1 MNNNDVFEDSEY
13 LKEKINE
20 GRTCALRGRKVYNL
34 IIDKNTGNA
43 KAVLSREYPNLP
55 IPFTRGISTYF
66 ISPENIGSAINDVL
80 FSATMRGF
88 I

>member
-1 MNNNDVFEDSEY
+1 MNNDVFEDSEF
-13 LKEKINE
+13 LKIQIRE

-34 IIDKNTGNA
+34 IVDKNTGNP

-55 IPFTRGISTYF
+55 LPFTRGISTYF
-66 ISPENIGSAINDVL
+66 VAPENIGSAINDVL
-80 FSATMRGF
+80 FSATIRGF

>member
-13 LKEKINE
+13 LKTKIEE

-34 IIDKNTGNA
+34 VIDKNTGNA
-43 KAVLSREYPNLP
+43 KAVLSREYPNLSL
-55 IPFTRGISTYF
+55 PFTRGNSTYF
-66 ISPENIGSAINDVL
+66 ISPENIGSSINDVL

>member
-13 LKEKINE
+13 LKTKIEE

-34 IIDKNTGNA
+34 QIDKTTGNA

-55 IPFTRGISTYF
+55 MPFTTNNYTYF
-66 ISPENIGSAINDVL
+66 VAPENIGSAINDVL
-80 FSATMRGF
+80 FSATIRGF

>member
-1 MNNNDVFEDSEY
+1 MNNDVFENSEY
-13 LKEKINE
+13 LKEKIKE
-20 GRTCALRGRKVYNL
+20 GRTCALRGRKVYSL
-34 IIDKNTGNA
+34 QIDKNTGNA

-66 ISPENIGSAINDVL
+66 VCPENIGSAINDVL

>member
-1 MNNNDVFEDSEY
+1 MNNDVFENSEY
-13 LKEKINE
+13 LEGKIEE

-34 IIDKNTGNA
+34 QIDKNTGKA

-55 IPFTRGISTYF
+55 IPFTRGTSTYF
-66 ISPENIGSAINDVL
+66 VAPEDVGSMINNTL
-80 FSATMRGF
+80 FNATMRGF